1 MALHQIKS
9 DLFTSY
15 VFLEDDIVSFVN
27 LIKHRVYV
35 GKSIIDN
42 ETGRSSCVCLQRSSR
57 FETWHSLI
65 SRFVLYWENYM
76 VAWLA
81 SLSAMSFI
89 FPAAFYLLQSAN
101 NGNAKVYRLY
111 MNLNI
116 SGLVH
121 TYLAL
126 SKIKE
131 ALCAS
136 REAMRF
142 MPQSAKALKLVG
154 DVHASNSGGREKV
167 TLSSLLFKIKTSRLL
182 S

>member
-1 MALHQIKS
+1 MKRAEAAVSAFKGAQDLKRDIRSYQGLFCTGKIIWLH
-9 DLFTSY
+9 DLHLFLQCHSFFLLLFIYCKVPIMEMQKFTD
-15 VFLEDDIVSFVN
+15 FD
-27 LIKHRVYV
+27 
-35 GKSIIDN
+35 
-42 ETGRSSCVCLQRSSR
+42 
-57 FETWHSLI
+57 
-65 SRFVLYWENYM
+65 
-76 VAWLA
+76 
-81 SLSAMSFI
+81 
-89 FPAAFYLLQSAN
+89 
-101 NGNAKVYRLY
+101 